1 MSHAQLM
8 HDKGRSMQ
16 ELKRRLWL
24 QELLE
29 EVHTAEERAPPP
41 PPTHGGG
48 ASSPDFSG
56 NDLRQKP
63 PEATKDLPHRFGP
76 EREGPVLPQETHKAS
91 AYKDQPLK
99 VATKRKKKARLGRR
113 REGDKKRR
121 RSRSAPNSRLTSDPG
136 GPGVTS
142 ETRRGP
148 RFQRFPSCRPSRPRP
163 DSPAVSER

>member
-1 MSHAQLM
+1 MRSAVLLRHWSLAVFLLCSPVAPYGRTADALGGRMRRSVSHAQLM

-29 EVHTAEERAPPP
+29 EVHTAEERPV
-41 PPTHGGG
+41 TGGGGGGGG
-48 ASSPDFSG
+48 ASPDFSG

-63 PEATKDLPHRFGP
+63 PEATKDLPHRLGP

-113 REGDKKRR
+113 REGDRKRR
-121 RSRSAPNSRLTSDPG
+121 RSRAVPT
-136 GPGVTS
+136 
-142 ETRRGP
+142 
-148 RFQRFPSCRPSRPRP
+148 P
-163 DSPAVSER
+163 D